1 MVNLGMD
8 FGSTYT
14 IVSIFREDTQMLEA
28 IVLNQGL
35 PFVPSVVALDNG
47 QYEYGRAAKSRTGKK
62 GVAVYKVFKMLLTE
76 TDKEKL
82 RERGFDEAHT
92 PEKIARIFIENV
104 LRQIL
109 KDLQE
114 DRIGK
119 LVVGVPEIWNEG
131 FGTVDGRTIIRN
143 ICRSLEFVDKVQV
156 VSEPAAAS
164 AFFAHNFYLST
175 KENFEGRILLV
186 DYGGGT
192 LDITLTDV
200 ITVGDEEKNSVEIK
214 VLERT
219 GAGENEDREL
229 GKAGIVYM
237 ENVMAQAILQAG
249 AAQSREELLSDGKFY
264 KAVDELEQELQDRT
278 EKIQDVFEE
287 YGLDDPAELHRERFT
302 ILEYRGEDVEIS
314 YGLLLDVYDEIIRPV
329 FAQQLDKMTNFMDE
343 AGIPYMDRDQDIF
356 KIALVGGFGNFY
368 LVKKQ
373 LEDRF
378 KFNVY
383 DKRREHI
390 IRNRADCEKAISLG
404 AALLAADVIGIRN
417 TASYSIGVWAY
428 DGNGKVCPNYAIR
441 YKQDIAFNEVYYARG
456 SRDNEIFVI
465 QAISGGFD
473 KFLVNFGHDDR
484 TACFALAKKKFS
496 QKLSNVVKNQYHTAV
511 VGFSVDPSGVV
522 SIHVHDYDI
531 LTGTIGEEDH
541 EVELTRFG
549 ELFEVTKVGTMR
561 PGGDAV

>member
-35 PFVPSVVALDNG
+35 PFVPSAVALDNG

-62 GVAVYKVFKMLLTE
+62 GVAVYKAFKMLLTE
-76 TDKEKL
+76 TNKEKL
-82 RERGFDEAHT
+82 RDRGFDEEHT
-92 PEKIARIFIENV
+92 PEQIARIFIESV

-175 KENFEGRILLV
+175 KRNFEGKILLV

-200 ITVGDEEKNSVEIK
+200 IAVGDEEKNSVEIK

-219 GAGENEDREL
+219 GAGENEDREV

-237 ENVMAQAILQAG
+237 ETVMAQAIIRAG
-249 AAQSREELLSDGKFY
+249 AAKNREELLSDGKFY

-287 YGLDDPAELHRERFT
+287 YGLDNPAELYKEQFT
-302 ILEYRGEDVEIS
+302 ILEYRGEDVE
-314 YGLLLDVYDEIIRPV
+314 D
-329 FAQQLDKMTNFMDE
+329 
-343 AGIPYMDRDQDIF
+343 
-356 KIALVGGFGNFY
+356 
-368 LVKKQ
+368 
-373 LEDRF
+373 
-378 KFNVY
+378 
-383 DKRREHI
+383 
-390 IRNRADCEKAISLG
+390 
-404 AALLAADVIGIRN
+404 
-417 TASYSIGVWAY
+417 
-428 DGNGKVCPNYAIR
+428 
-441 YKQDIAFNEVYYARG
+441 
-456 SRDNEIFVI
+456 
-465 QAISGGFD
+465 
-473 KFLVNFGHDDR
+473 
-484 TACFALAKKKFS
+484 
-496 QKLSNVVKNQYHTAV
+496 
-511 VGFSVDPSGVV
+511 
-522 SIHVHDYDI
+522 
-531 LTGTIGEEDH
+531 
-541 EVELTRFG
+541 
-549 ELFEVTKVGTMR
+549 
-561 PGGDAV
+561 

>member
-35 PFVPSVVALDNG
+35 PFVPSAVALDNG

-62 GVAVYKVFKMLLTE
+62 GVAVYKAFKMLLTE
-76 TDKEKL
+76 TNKEKL
-82 RERGFDEAHT
+82 RDRGFDEEHT
-92 PEKIARIFIENV
+92 PEQIARIFIESV

-175 KENFEGRILLV
+175 KRNFEGKILLV

-200 ITVGDEEKNSVEIK
+200 IAVGDEEKNSVEIK

-219 GAGENEDREL
+219 GAGENEDREV

-237 ENVMAQAILQAG
+237 ETVMAQAIIRAG
-249 AAQSREELLSDGKFY
+249 AAKNREELLSDGKFY

-287 YGLDDPAELHRERFT
+287 YGLDNPAELYKEQFT

-314 YGLLLDVYDEIIRPV
+314 YGLLLDVYDETIRPV
-329 FAQQLDKMTNFMDE
+329 FAQQLDKMTHFMDE

-390 IRNRADCEKAISLG
+390 IRNRADCEKAFLWGRLCWRPMSSASAIRPPTPSAYGRTTATERYAPIMPSAISRILNSMKYIMPEG
-404 AALLAADVIGIRN
+404 ARTMKSLLSRPSPAAL
-417 TASYSIGVWAY
+417 T
-428 DGNGKVCPNYAIR
+428 
-441 YKQDIAFNEVYYARG
+441 
-456 SRDNEIFVI
+456 
-465 QAISGGFD
+465 
-473 KFLVNFGHDDR
+473 NFW
-484 TACFALAKKKFS
+484 
-496 QKLSNVVKNQYHTAV
+496 
-511 VGFSVDPSGVV
+511 
-522 SIHVHDYDI
+522 
-531 LTGTIGEEDH
+531 
-541 EVELTRFG
+541 
-549 ELFEVTKVGTMR
+549 
-561 PGGDAV
+561 